1 MYSDMYRHVIDLRCH
16 QALIRSQE
24 LEFIR
29 MSRRDDDPPSL
40 VSTMYRL
47 FQEEL
52 IHRSPKDGE
61 LPIFMVSSGAAYK
74 PPGMGSGGSGGDA
87 EKK

>member
-1 MYSDMYRHVIDLRCH
+1 
-16 QALIRSQE
+16 
-24 LEFIR
+24 

-52 IHRSPKDGE
+52 IHRSPPKDGE

-74 PPGMGSGGSGGDA
+74 PPGMGGSGDA

>member
-1 MYSDMYRHVIDLRCH
+1 
-16 QALIRSQE
+16 
-24 LEFIR
+24 

-61 LPIFMVSSGAAYK
+61 LPIFMVSSGACCGRPVAQCSTPHNWRK
-74 PPGMGSGGSGGDA
+74 ICR
-87 EKK
+87 